1 MIDQVTV
8 GDIVEVHAVDWGLYQ
23 TQVPGTTEFD
33 IVRGRIYGQVVRI
46 ADDSIT
52 VAPQVFEDDG
62 VRFALALP
70 IVTITNLTVLK
81 KGTNHAPH

>member
-1 MIDQVTV
+1 MIDPVTV
-8 GDIVEVHAVDWGLYQ
+8 GDIVEVHAIDWGMYSVQL
-23 TQVPGTTEFD
+23 PSTTDFE

-70 IVTITNLTVLK
+70 IVTITSLTVLK
-81 KGTNHAPH
+81 KVANNAPH